1 MYIQTGRVQKIV
13 DAENVQKTQEERFL
27 KVCCERDPDAKARPS
42 ELYASYVSWCLDH
55 EYEPLSLTTVAA
67 QWRRLGLRR
76 VTLKGY
82 PYYRGVRV
90 LVPGDDKITFRAWL
104 LRQRHRSNESIAML
118 AEEVS
123 KDRAWPNKGR
133 PTLESYVEYL
143 KRYNSPEW
151 FVEILRGAWSEYQE
165 YLAKGVEKS

>member
-1 MYIQTGRVQKIV
+1 MEHLLG
-13 DAENVQKTQEERFL
+13 AEYTKKTQEERFL
-27 KVCCERDPDAKARPS
+27 EECCDRDPNAKVRPS

-55 EYEPLSLTTVAA
+55 EREPLSLVRVAPE
-67 QWRRLGLRR
+67 WRRLGLRR
-76 VTLKGY
+76 VTLKGN

-90 LVPGDDKITFRAWL
+90 LVPGDGKMTFRAWL
-104 LRQRHRSNESIAML
+104 LGQRQRSNESIAML

-151 FVEILRGAWSEYQE
+151 FVEILRDAWSEYQT
-165 YLAKGVEKS
+165 YLGREV